1 MDARYTI
8 RNNQWLDECQVA
20 PAIFEPVMPR
30 LHTFLAPFVDTCQGQ
45 AFSHHATTSVSGLL
59 SDVARQNVASI
70 AYHVG
75 QNRLGLQGFIGGADG
90 ADAHMYQ
97 AKLLGLPAA
106 PPPESRVPWG
116 SHILP
121 VNDDRRQASIEQ
133 TFDALWSCPSEDMDV
148 Q

>member
-1 MDARYTI
+1 MSTFCVLKKLNGPQKECAMDARYTI

-30 LHTFLAPFVDTCQGQ
+30 LHTFLAPFVYTCQVQ

-90 ADAHMYQ
+90 ADAPWR
-97 AKLLGLPAA
+97 KTLLDHVGAQLGQGDG
-106 PPPESRVPWG
+106 V
-116 SHILP
+116 L
-121 VNDDRRQASIEQ
+121 V
-133 TFDALWSCPSEDMDV
+133 FDPSAFP
-148 Q
+148 